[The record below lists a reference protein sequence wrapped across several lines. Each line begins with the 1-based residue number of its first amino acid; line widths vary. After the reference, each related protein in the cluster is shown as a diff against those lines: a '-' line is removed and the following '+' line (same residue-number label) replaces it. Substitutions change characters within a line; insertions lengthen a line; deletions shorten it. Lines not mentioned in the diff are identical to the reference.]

1 MIITILND
9 LETGETDAV
18 IVSETSSSEEIQT
31 CINNAK
37 AEKEYEWQFDDL
49 VNSLPGDCVIYTK
62 WAGLELNKITY

>member
-37 AEKEYEWQFDDL
+37 AEKEDDWQFEDL
-49 VNSLPGDCVIYTK
+49 VDSLPEDCHIYTQWGK
-62 WAGLELNKITY
+62 KLNIVTY